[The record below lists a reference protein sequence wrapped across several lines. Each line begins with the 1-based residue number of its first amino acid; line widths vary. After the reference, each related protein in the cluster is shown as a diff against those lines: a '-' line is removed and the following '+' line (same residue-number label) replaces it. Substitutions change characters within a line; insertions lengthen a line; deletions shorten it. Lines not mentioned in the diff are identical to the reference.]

1 MMSATTRAQLVKVIA
16 LTGAVLGCYLLLN
29 QGVQTISQRL
39 SAGDSWLGAV
49 LHYLSFLTI
58 LTNAALVAVYAWF
71 LSGQR
76 VLRWMGHPSLHAFLV
91 ALALLVGAVWHVLL
105 RPTEGLSVNGVGLH
119 YVAPSLFLI
128 WWILRKPKERPRFFD
143 VLSLMLIPIGYAVW
157 VLSRGALTGDY
168 PYDFITVPNVG
179 YQAAL
184 TTIGA
189 LMVAQLLLAM
199 GFVAVGRF
207 RAPPA

>member
-119 YVAPSLFLI
+119 YVAPALFLI

-143 VLSLMLIPIGYAVW
+143 GLSLMLIPIGYAVW